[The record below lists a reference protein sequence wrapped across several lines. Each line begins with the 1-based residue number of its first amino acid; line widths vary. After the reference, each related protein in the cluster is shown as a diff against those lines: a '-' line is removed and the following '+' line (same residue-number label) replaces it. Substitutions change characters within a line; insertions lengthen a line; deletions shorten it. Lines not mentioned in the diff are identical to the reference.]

1 MDFLLCGPA
10 VCFHIYTRTW
20 YIISSLPCCW
30 KALSPSIVTSV
41 GSRPPLSPCRTKHV
55 HDRDEKSEE
64 ADDSH
69 VNQHGVEIAVLRHP
83 LRDSE

>member
-1 MDFLLCGPA
+1 MIFSCAVRPFL
-10 VCFHIYTRTW
+10 FT
-20 YIISSLPCCW
+20 YIQEHGISFPPSHVVGR
-30 KALSPSIVTSV
+30 LSPSIVASV